1 MCSIHIYQNL
11 TKLSWV
17 SSVCSKVQ
25 SIVVV
30 SNFNL
35 QEIPDIFSFVP
46 LLGENL
52 RWLVMDELVEFEKL
66 PVEGFI

>member
-1 MCSIHIYQNL
+1 MCSIHFYQNL